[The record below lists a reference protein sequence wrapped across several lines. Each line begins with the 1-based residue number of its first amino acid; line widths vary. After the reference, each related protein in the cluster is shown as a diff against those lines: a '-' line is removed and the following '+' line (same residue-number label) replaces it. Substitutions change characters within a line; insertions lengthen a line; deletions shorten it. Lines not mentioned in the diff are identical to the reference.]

1 MAMKTAEGVEK
12 RLYTLKEA
20 AGSLGICTKSARGL
34 VKRGLLKP
42 IKRAFHKFLF
52 TPAELDRF
60 VKSCEAD

>member
-1 MAMKTAEGVEK
+1 MADMKVEK
-12 RLYTLKEA
+12 RLYTAKEA
-20 AGSLGICTKSARGL
+20 AESLGICDKSVRGL

-60 VKSCEAD
+60 VKSCEAE

>member
-1 MAMKTAEGVEK
+1 MEQKTAGIEK

-20 AGSLGICTKSARGL
+20 AESLGVCTKSVRGL

-60 VKSCEAD
+60 IRDSEAD